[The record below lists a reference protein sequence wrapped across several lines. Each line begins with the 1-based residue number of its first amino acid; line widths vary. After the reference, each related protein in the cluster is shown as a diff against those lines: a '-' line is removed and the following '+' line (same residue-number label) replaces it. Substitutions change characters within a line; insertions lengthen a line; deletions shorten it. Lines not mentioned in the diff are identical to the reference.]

1 MNKKGFIKGVIT
13 GVVAS
18 IIVVLGFSFGSA
30 LISNTIKIKGSDS
43 ELINT
48 TSESKIE
55 TIEDL
60 IEEYYLEEDEI
71 DYDSLSDGI
80 YSGLVDGLGDK
91 YSVYYTAEEYED
103 LLETSSGTYC
113 GIGVIVQQ
121 DATTGT
127 ITIISTFEDT
137 PGEEAGLLSGDI
149 ITEVEGEDVSD
160 QDLST
165 VVSKIKG
172 EEGTEVTITILRD
185 NEELEITLER
195 RQVDIPTV
203 DYTMLDDNIGYIQI
217 TEFEENTYDQ
227 FVEAYEDLES
237 QGMEAV
243 VFDLRDNP
251 GGLYS
256 TVVDMLDY
264 ILPEGTIVYTEDKNG
279 NRETE
284 YSDAD
289 CIDIPIA
296 VLINGNSASASEIF
310 AGAIKDYDVGDI
322 VGTTSYGKG
331 IVQRIFPLS
340 DGSAVKLT
348 ISKYYTPSGNN
359 IHGIGIEP
367 DVEVELDEELQ
378 DQTVIE
384 LEEDNQLQAA
394 IETLK

>member
-18 IIVVLGFSFGSA
+18 IIVVLGFNFGSA